1 MSKEQKP
8 RCIVKAGQCL
18 LPKQENQEL
27 LARNHLR
34 YLRKIF
40 TRKSQLVMYLGL
52 VDMHILDKSV
62 PPGLRID
69 VKPPGYKNV
78 INERDMDKWFTT
90 LQQCSASLLTLL
102 RKMYIKD
109 IEKCES
115 IIKYSVTQLT
125 TIITSLRGVER
136 KVVRNDVLGLLDK
149 ISQECNKDLVSKF
162 DVAEERII
170 FDKAMKEDRN
180 KILETFLNH
189 DRKVSFADRNNNLE
203 ELEESRTK
211 SGQLQSTCCDM
222 DVENN
227 AHEGEHERRWIE
239 EQTDLMQ
246 RLTLDE
252 SKRTYDN
259 IYPSQASTTNDYGFR
274 QTGTGSTN
282 FLGTSSLGRSFIRSD
297 TFAKNETKNRI
308 QAEEEEMK
316 YLEFINGVTNDILT
330 RGIYSDRVL
339 TQVMQRHLDQNRSRL
354 NESRMRHMLMKLQED
369 LGVSADIS
377 SRGFRST
384 SAYSSGYEGSSYNRS
399 PSPESKAN
407 QGSLRSASWK
417 SDASSRSGR
426 LSFSETKQS
435 SKPPVS
441 ASSGSPSIRSS
452 VKRQKGILKTPGT
465 SSGSDLE
472 AKSTAFSSGDE
483 DDKRVK
489 KKVSVERL
497 PSTSLEENPD
507 KPSDNHDKS
516 IHSDIGTSEAS
527 RPVPAKRS
535 SIVSTSGSHIAESV
549 YSVDA
554 EKNKKIVTED
564 NAVTNENGSVENI
577 TAVTRQE
584 DGLADSDLDDF

>member
-1 MSKEQKP
+1 MVTVMNNQGMMMGPMKGHLAPNSSPFKPTINKLSSQYMIQDHMSSHYIKLGTAKSAIDNKPPKSMTTSVKKRDQMRREAMAKQMKLFDFEKEMKHSGSLSNQMRDSDVYGSPRLLSVTVTKTGYDEMRPRSSSSFHSQHRSKSGYSPRSSTTSNPNSPRNKSQKSDILNQTYSGDYLDRHEERFKNTDTPFTPRLKKRSGKSYLSNSKHYAPPLVIKKENKRKIATKSHESKEDNVSP
-8 RCIVKAGQCL
+8 VASYSD
-18 LPKQENQEL
+18 
-27 LARNHLR
+27 LR
-34 YLRKIF
+34 
-40 TRKSQLVMYLGL
+40 SAQ
-52 VDMHILDKSV
+52 DKT
-62 PPGLRID
+62 PNR
-69 VKPPGYKNV
+69 
-78 INERDMDKWFTT
+78 
-90 LQQCSASLLTLL
+90 
-102 RKMYIKD
+102 
-109 IEKCES
+109 
-115 IIKYSVTQLT
+115 
-125 TIITSLRGVER
+125 
-136 KVVRNDVLGLLDK
+136 
-149 ISQECNKDLVSKF
+149 
-162 DVAEERII
+162 
-170 FDKAMKEDRN
+170 
-180 KILETFLNH
+180 
-189 DRKVSFADRNNNLE
+189 
-203 ELEESRTK
+203 
-211 SGQLQSTCCDM
+211 
-222 DVENN
+222 
-227 AHEGEHERRWIE
+227 EHERRWVE

-259 IYPSQASTTNDYGFR
+259 IYPSQA
-274 QTGTGSTN
+274 
-282 FLGTSSLGRSFIRSD
+282 RSD

-339 TQVMQRHLDQNRSRL
+339 TQVMQRHLDQNCSRL

-507 KPSDNHDKS
+507 KPKENHNKS
-516 IHSDIGTSEAS
+516 IHSDIETNEAS

-549 YSVDA
+549 DA

-564 NAVTNENGSVENI
+564 NAVTNEKGSVENI

-584 DGLADSDLDDF
+584 DGLGLADSDLDDF

>member
-1 MSKEQKP
+1 MSKGQKP

-78 INERDMDKWFTT
+78 INERDMGEWFTT

-170 FDKAMKEDRN
+170 FDKAMREDRN

-211 SGQLQSTCCDM
+211 SVKLQSTCDM

-227 AHEGEHERRWIE
+227 AHEGEHERRWVE

-259 IYPSQASTTNDYGFR
+259 IYPSQA
-274 QTGTGSTN
+274 
-282 FLGTSSLGRSFIRSD
+282 RSD

-339 TQVMQRHLDQNRSRL
+339 TQVMQRHLDQNCSRL

-507 KPSDNHDKS
+507 KPKENHNKS
-516 IHSDIGTSEAS
+516 IHSDIETNEAS

-549 YSVDA
+549 DA

-564 NAVTNENGSVENI
+564 NAVTNEKGSVENI

-584 DGLADSDLDDF
+584 DGLGLADSDLDDF